1 MIPDDETETRH
12 LARRAKGYQIR
23 NDELYRL
30 SASGVLQWCIPAEE
44 GKELLLDTHEGVCGH
59 HASTRSMVGKAFQQG
74 FYWPRAASNVAQ
86 IVTSYRGCQY
96 FMRQTH
102 VPAHEL

>member
-1 MIPDDETETRH
+1 MKLRPGTW
-12 LARRAKGYQIR
+12 RA
-23 NDELYRL
+23 ELRGTKFAMM
-30 SASGVLQWCIPAEE
+30 SCIASGVLQWCIPAEE
-44 GKELLLDTHEGVCGH
+44 GKELLLDTHVGVCGH